1 MGDRLVLADG
11 PVEDHAVVG
20 VLRRQFE
27 RGLPDADALEADDD
41 ALGVQPVDE
50 YLKPWPT

>member
-1 MGDRLVLADG
+1 MGDRLVLPDG
-11 PVEDHAVVG
+11 AVEDHAFVG
-20 VLRRQFE
+20 VLRRQLQC
-27 RGLPDADALEADDD
+27 RLPDADAFEAHDD